1 MTAGTRHRHTAVTPA
16 ARPGSYERLFPGR
29 PDQVRQAR
37 VFVTKVLNGHPV
49 TENAVLAVSE
59 LAGNSVAHSASGR
72 PGGQFTVHLDV
83 LAGDTIWL
91 EVADEGGPWR
101 LARCDDHLH
110 GLQIVR
116 LLASDAGVTG
126 GPDEGWVAWA
136 RFDWLTAPLTGI
148 PRPAGPGEVT
158 VLR

>member
-1 MTAGTRHRHTAVTPA
+1 MTAGTRHRHTVATPA

-110 GLQIVR
+110 GLQVVR

>member
-116 LLASDAGVTG
+116 LLASDAGVAG

-136 RFDWLTAPLTGI
+136 RFDWLDAPLTSI
-148 PRPAGPGEVT
+148 PRVQLAPV
-158 VLR
+158 R